1 MSSFKMQYW
10 KSTLSVALFTLGA
23 VVKGQFNGMSAEEW
37 HQYNANRTL
46 SLGYVLC
53 ILMSIKTI
61 ES

>member
-1 MSSFKMQYW
+1 MQYW